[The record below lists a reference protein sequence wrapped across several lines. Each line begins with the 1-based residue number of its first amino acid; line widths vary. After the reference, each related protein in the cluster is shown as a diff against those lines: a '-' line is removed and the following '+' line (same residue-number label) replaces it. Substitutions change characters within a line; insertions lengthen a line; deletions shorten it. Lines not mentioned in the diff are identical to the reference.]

1 MSPVEYQQRLVQLG
15 REFDK
20 LVVKSKQ
27 EVGSW
32 QDHLI
37 KYTGNEV
44 FQGVLSENV
53 DLVVKDVGVVQGVLE
68 ILVSV
73 RASIPNVVNKSLTV
87 YFDPQSPFYVKESSG
102 KVEINTRKLKQQIS
116 FQVEGYSSFN
126 TTIFDAGEIKEG
138 TPVPFSFDYIGQ
150 REIYG
155 VKGSCGCTNVSYEG
169 NKVQG
174 VIDTQGF
181 KNEWT
186 KTVNVYFG
194 DVKNFYYS
202 KNGVLKQNPECSMA
216 TLQIKGK
223 II

>member
-1 MSPVEYQQRLVQLG
+1 MSPVEYQKRLVELG
-15 REFDK
+15 RNFDK

-27 EVGSW
+27 EVGAW

-73 RASIPNVVNKSLTV
+73 RASLPNVANKSLTV

-102 KVEINTRKLKQQIS
+102 KVEVSTRKLKQQIN
-116 FQVEGYSSFN
+116 FQVEGVSAFN
-126 TTIFDAGEIKEG
+126 TTVFDTGEIKEG
-138 TPVPFSFDYIGQ
+138 TPVPFSFEYIGE
-150 REIYG
+150 REISG
-155 VKGSCGCTNVSYEG
+155 VKGSCGCTNVSFEG
-169 NKVQG
+169 KVVQG

-186 KTVNVYFG
+186 KTVSVYFG
-194 DVKNFYYS
+194 DVQNFYYA
-202 KNGVLKQNPECSMA
+202 KNGILKQNPDCSMT